1 MSQNNA
7 RKQTPFNQKGN
18 RRAPIRTL
26 HSDQQKTPTENK
38 PNIQRTQATFL
49 NPPNESKSER
59 RSKPFVARNS
69 FNTRPHINTQKQM
82 PAKKRILGKP
92 AGRAIT
98 KRSSRLPI
106 KAPHKNLPAKKIDVY
121 IPPVPENA
129 VRVIPLGG
137 VEEVGKNMVLV
148 ETPDDIIVSDA
159 GFQFVSDEESPGI
172 DYILPN
178 IRYLEDRKEKV
189 RAIVITHGHLDHIG
203 GLPYILERLNNPP
216 VYCTEVTGLMIKKR
230 QEEFPHL
237 PKPDIKIVDRISKA
251 TMGKTVVRFFPVT
264 HSISDSCGI
273 IIETKY
279 GNVVISGD
287 LKLEHEDGI
296 PSDREKKVW
305 AGVGKGNNILLL
317 ADSTN
322 AEKTGFSIPET
333 VVYRTLEE
341 IIRSVQGRL
350 IIGTF
355 ASQFERLIHII
366 EVCEKLNKKVITEGR
381 SIKTNIEIAK
391 LANRLKVRTDTFIT
405 AEQISEYPA
414 DRIVVLATG
423 AQGEEFAALM
433 RIATNKHRFI
443 TLNERDTVV
452 LSSSIIPGNEL
463 SVQKLKDNLY
473 RHGVRIIHYRASDV
487 HSTGHGNTGEL
498 VWIREQVHPTF
509 FMPGYGYHSML
520 RCHAQANIDA
530 GFPKENVIIPD
541 NGTIVDFIEGKE
553 MRVLDV
559 KAPNSI
565 MMVDG
570 LSVGDV
576 QEVVIRD
583 RRTLAQDGMFVI
595 IATVNARTG
604 ELRKSPDI
612 ISRGFVYL
620 RESQE
625 LLGEARVIVKKAVAD
640 SVKDTN
646 PINFDYVK
654 QNIAEQ
660 VERFLLQK
668 TNKRPIVI
676 PVVLGL

>member
-1 MSQNNA
+1 MNQNNA
-7 RKQTPFNQKGN
+7 RKRTPSKGHKRTKIRTLEGASADTKKSSAPAKKTTSKPKRSRPYVARGAGAGN
-18 RRAPIRTL
+18 RRPSAKKTAAKR
-26 HSDQQKTPTENK
+26 TPTKGKRRN
-38 PNIQRTQATFL
+38 NSL
-49 NPPNESKSER
+49 SR
-59 RSKPFVARNS
+59 RSSK
-69 FNTRPHINTQKQM
+69 
-82 PAKKRILGKP
+82 
-92 AGRAIT
+92 
-98 KRSSRLPI
+98 LPV
-106 KAPHKNLPAKKIDVY
+106 KAPHKNLPAKKLDVY
-121 IPPVPENA
+121 IPPVPDNA

-137 VEEVGKNMVLV
+137 VEEVGKNMIIV

-159 GFQFVSDEESPGI
+159 GFQFISDEESPGI

-178 IRYLEDRKEKV
+178 TRYLEDRKDKV

-203 GLPYILERLNNPP
+203 GLPYILERLGNPP
-216 VYCTEVTGLMIKKR
+216 VYCTEVTALLVKKR

-251 TMGKTVVRFFPVT
+251 TLGKTVVRFFPVT
-264 HSISDSCGI
+264 HSISDSCGV
-273 IIETKY
+273 IIETKH
-279 GNVVISGD
+279 GNIVISGD
-287 LKLEHEDGI
+287 LKLEHEDGV
-296 PSDREKKVW
+296 PTAREKKVW
-305 AGVGKGNNILLL
+305 DGVGKGNNILLF

-322 AEKTGFSIPET
+322 AEKSGFSIPES
-333 VVYRTLEE
+333 VVHTTLED
-341 IIRSVQGRL
+341 IIKTVKGRL

-366 EVCEKLNKKVITEGR
+366 GVCEQLNKKIVAEGR

-391 LANRLKVRTDTFIT
+391 MANRIKVRPNTFIT
-405 AEQISEYPA
+405 PDQIGDYPA
-414 DRIVVLATG
+414 DKVVVLATG

-433 RIATNKHRFI
+433 RIATGKHKFI
-443 TLNERDTVV
+443 TLNDRDTIV
-452 LSSSIIPGNEL
+452 LSSSVIPGNEL
-463 SVQKLKDNLY
+463 SVQRLKDNLY

-498 VWIREQVHPTF
+498 VWIREQVKPKF

-520 RCHAQANIDA
+520 RCHAQAQIDA
-530 GFPKENVIIPD
+530 GFPKENIIIPD
-541 NGTIVDFIEGKE
+541 NGTIVDFIEGKD
-553 MRVLDV
+553 MKVLDV
-559 KAPNSI
+559 KAPHSI

-595 IATVNARTG
+595 IATVNTRTG
-604 ELRKSPDI
+604 ELRKSPDL

-625 LLGEARVIVKKAVAD
+625 LLGEARVIVKKAIAD
-640 SVKDTN
+640 STKNAN
-646 PINFDYVK
+646 PIDFEYVK
-654 QNIAEQ
+654 QNISEQ
-660 VERFLLQK
+660 VSRFLLQK

>member
-1 MSQNNA
+1 MSSQPARRKTSTNSRNN
-7 RKQTPFNQKGN
+7 N
-18 RRAPIRTL
+18 RRPSIRTL
-26 HSDQQKTPTENK
+26 DDTGANSSAPQGEKTAKSDASTS
-38 PNIQRTQATFL
+38 RT
-49 NPPNESKSER
+49 R
-59 RSKPFVARNS
+59 RSRPYVAHGPGVRGATKK
-69 FNTRPHINTQKQM
+69 NT
-82 PAKKRILGKP
+82 PAKKNVRKTAKKG
-92 AGRAIT
+92 GRNVT
-98 KRSSRLPI
+98 KYNSKLPS
-106 KAPHKNLPAKKIDVY
+106 KAPLNNLPAKKLDVY
-121 IPPVPENA
+121 IPPVPKNG

-137 VEEVGKNMVLV
+137 VEEVGKNMIIV
-148 ETPDDIIVSDA
+148 ETPEDIIVCDA
-159 GFQFVSDEESPGI
+159 GFQFISDEESPGV

-178 IRYLEDRKEKV
+178 TRYLEDRKDKV

-203 GLPYILERLNNPP
+203 GLPYILERLGNPP
-216 VYCTEVTGLMIKKR
+216 VYCTEVTALLVKKR

-237 PKPDIKIVDRISKA
+237 PKPDIKVVDRISKA
-251 TMGKTVVRFFPVT
+251 TMGSTIVRFFPVT
-264 HSISDSCGI
+264 HSISDSCGVI
-273 IIETKY
+273 VETEF
-279 GNVVISGD
+279 GNIVVSGD

-296 PSDREKKVW
+296 PSTREQKTW
-305 AGVGKGNNILLL
+305 SSVGKGKNILLF

-322 AEKTGFSIPET
+322 AEKDGFSIPESKVNT
-333 VVYRTLEE
+333 TLEE
-341 IIRSVQGRL
+341 IIRGVQGRL

-366 EVCEKLNKKVITEGR
+366 TVCEKLNKKVVTEGR
-381 SIKTNIEIAK
+381 SIKTNVEIAK
-391 LANRLKVRTDTFIT
+391 LAKRLNVKPTTFIT
-405 AEQISEYPA
+405 PDQISDYPA
-414 DRIVVLATG
+414 ERIVILATG

-433 RIATNKHRFI
+433 RIATKKHRFI
-443 TLNERDTVV
+443 TLSDRDTVV
-452 LSSSIIPGNEL
+452 LSSSIIPGNEI
-463 SVQKLKDNLY
+463 SVQHLKDNLY
-473 RHGVRIIHYRASDV
+473 RHGVRLIHYRASDV

-498 VWIREQVHPTF
+498 VWIRKQVNPKF

-553 MRVLDV
+553 AKVLDV
-559 KAPNSI
+559 RAPHST

-570 LSVGDV
+570 LSVGDM
-576 QEVVIRD
+576 QDVVIRD

-625 LLGEARVIVKKAVAD
+625 LLGETRVIVKKAIY
-640 SVKDTN
+640 DTTKNAN
-646 PINFDYVK
+646 PINFEYVK

-660 VERFLLQK
+660 VGRFLLQK

>member
-1 MSQNNA
+1 MAQFNA
-7 RKQTPFNQKGN
+7 RKRTPSRGNN
-18 RRAPIRTL
+18 RRPSIRTL
-26 HSDQQKTPTENK
+26 DDANNSSNSKDRPTQN
-38 PNIQRTQATFL
+38 
-49 NPPNESKSER
+49 KSEVSDDASPNRSR
-59 RSKPFVARNS
+59 RSRPFVARVPSVRKGKNTS
-69 FNTRPHINTQKQM
+69 FTKNGKKQPQRKPSTQTTN
-82 PAKKRILGKP
+82 R
-92 AGRAIT
+92 
-98 KRSSRLPI
+98 RSSRLPV
-106 KAPHKNLPAKKIDVY
+106 KQPHNNLPAKKLDVY
-121 IPPVPENA
+121 IPPVPNNA

-137 VEEVGKNMVLV
+137 VEEVGKNMVVV

-159 GFQFVSDEESPGI
+159 GFQFISDEESPGI

-216 VYCTEVTGLMIKKR
+216 VYCTEVTALLIKKR

-237 PKPDIKIVDRISKA
+237 PKPEIKIVDRLSKA

-264 HSISDSCGI
+264 HSISDSCGVVV
-273 IIETKY
+273 ETEY
-279 GNVVISGD
+279 GNIVISGD
-287 LKLEHEDGI
+287 LKLEHDDGV
-296 PSDREKKVW
+296 PSAREQKVW
-305 AGVGKGNNILLL
+305 SDIGKEKNILLF

-322 AEKTGFSIPET
+322 AERAGFSIPEK
-333 VVYRTLEE
+333 VVHNTLEE

-366 EVCEKLNKKVITEGR
+366 DVCEKTNKKIVAEGR

-391 LANRLKVRTDTFIT
+391 LAKRLTVRPDTFIP
-405 AEQISEYPA
+405 AEQMSDYPA
-414 DRIVVLATG
+414 ERIVILATG

-433 RIATNKHRFI
+433 RIATKKHRFI
-443 TLNERDTVV
+443 TLNERDAIV
-452 LSSSIIPGNEL
+452 LSSSVIPGNEI
-463 SVQKLKDNLY
+463 SVQRLKDNLY
-473 RHGVRIIHYRASDV
+473 RHGSRIIHYRASDV

-498 VWIREQVHPTF
+498 VWIREQVKPKF

-520 RCHAQANIDA
+520 RCHAQAHMDA
-530 GFPKENVIIPD
+530 GFPKENILIPD

-553 MRVLDV
+553 MKVLDV
-559 KAPNSI
+559 KAPHSI

-625 LLGEARVIVKKAVAD
+625 LLGETRVIVKKAI
-640 SVKDTN
+640 SDTTKNAN
-646 PINFDYVK
+646 PINFEYVK
-654 QNIAEQ
+654 QHIAEQ
-660 VERFLLQK
+660 VGRFLLQK

>member
-1 MSQNNA
+1 MPHNNA
-7 RKQTPFNQKGN
+7 HRRTPSDSRSPH
-18 RRAPIRTL
+18 RRPSIRTFTNTNVNTNNT
-26 HSDQQKTPTENK
+26 TPSVTE
-38 PNIQRTQATFL
+38 
-49 NPPNESKSER
+49 KSGTTARAR
-59 RSKPFVARNS
+59 RSRPFVAHDA
-69 FNTRPHINTQKQM
+69 TRKRKNAPKQA
-82 PAKKRILGKP
+82 PTRHTARKKPNQSLS
-92 AGRAIT
+92 

-106 KAPHKNLPAKKIDVY
+106 KAPHINLPAKKLDVY
-121 IPPVPENA
+121 IPPVPQNA

-137 VEEVGKNMVLV
+137 VEEVGKNMFVV
-148 ETPDDIIVSDA
+148 ETPDDIIVSDV
-159 GFQFVSDEESPGI
+159 GFQFISDEESPGI

-178 IRYLEDRKEKV
+178 TRYLEDRKEKV

-216 VYCTEVTGLMIKKR
+216 VYCTEVTGLLIKKR

-251 TMGKTVVRFFPVT
+251 TLGKTVVRFFPVT

-279 GNVVISGD
+279 GNIVISGD
-287 LKLEHEDGI
+287 LKLDHEDGT
-296 PSDREKKVW
+296 PTKREQKVW
-305 AGVGKGNNILLL
+305 AGVGKGNNLLL
-317 ADSTN
+317 YADSTN
-322 AEKTGFSIPET
+322 AERTGFSIPES
-333 VVYRTLEE
+333 VVHITLEE
-341 IIRSVQGRL
+341 IIRSVKGRL

-366 EVCEKLNKKVITEGR
+366 GVCETLNKKIVAEGR

-391 LANRLKVRTDTFIT
+391 LAKRLEVRPDTFIT
-405 AEQISEYPA
+405 AEQIEEYPA
-414 DRIVVLATG
+414 ERVVILATG

-433 RIATNKHRFI
+433 RIATNKHRSI
-443 TLNERDTVV
+443 VLNDRDTVV
-452 LSSSIIPGNEL
+452 LSSSVIPGNEI
-463 SVQKLKDNLY
+463 SVQRLKDNMY

-487 HSTGHGNTGEL
+487 HSTGHGNSGEL
-498 VWIREQVHPTF
+498 VWIREQVKPKF

-541 NGTIVDFIEGKE
+541 NGTIVDIIEGKE
-553 MRVLDV
+553 MKILDV
-559 KAPNSI
+559 KAPHSI

-583 RRTLAQDGMFVI
+583 RKTLAQDGMFVI

-620 RESQE
+620 RESQD
-625 LLGEARVIVKKAVAD
+625 LLGEARVIVKKAIAD
-640 SVKDTN
+640 TTKDTN
-646 PINFDYVK
+646 PINFEYVK

>member
-1 MSQNNA
+1 MPQNNA
-7 RKQTPFNQKGN
+7 HRRTPSDSRSPH
-18 RRAPIRTL
+18 RRPSIRTFTNTNVNATNTKPVVAPE
-26 HSDQQKTPTENK
+26 KTGSATRAKRSRPYVSHDATRKRKNVPKQAPTRQNARKK
-38 PNIQRTQATFL
+38 PNQSL
-49 NPPNESKSER
+49 S
-59 RSKPFVARNS
+59 
-69 FNTRPHINTQKQM
+69 
-82 PAKKRILGKP
+82 
-92 AGRAIT
+92 

-106 KAPHKNLPAKKIDVY
+106 KAPHINLPAKKLDVY
-121 IPPVPENA
+121 IPPVPQNA

-137 VEEVGKNMVLV
+137 VEEVGKNMFVV
-148 ETPDDIIVSDA
+148 ETPDDIIVSDV
-159 GFQFVSDEESPGI
+159 GFQFISDEESPGI

-178 IRYLEDRKEKV
+178 TRYLEDRKEKV

-216 VYCTEVTGLMIKKR
+216 VYCTEVTGLLIKKR

-251 TMGKTVVRFFPVT
+251 TLGKTVVRFFPVT

-279 GNVVISGD
+279 GNIVISGD
-287 LKLEHEDGI
+287 LKLDHEDGT
-296 PSDREKKVW
+296 PTKREQKVW
-305 AGVGKGNNILLL
+305 AGVGKGNNILLY

-322 AEKTGFSIPET
+322 AERTGFSIPES
-333 VVYRTLEE
+333 VVHTTLEE
-341 IIRSVQGRL
+341 IIRSVKGRL

-366 EVCEKLNKKVITEGR
+366 GVCETLNKKIVAEGR

-391 LANRLKVRTDTFIT
+391 LAKRLEVRPDTFIT
-405 AEQISEYPA
+405 AEQIEEYPA
-414 DRIVVLATG
+414 ERVVILATG

-433 RIATNKHRFI
+433 RIATNKHRSI
-443 TLNERDTVV
+443 VLNDRDTVV
-452 LSSSIIPGNEL
+452 LSSSIIPGNEI
-463 SVQKLKDNLY
+463 SVQRLKDNMY

-487 HSTGHGNTGEL
+487 HSTGHGNSGEL
-498 VWIREQVHPTF
+498 VWIREQVKPKF

-541 NGTIVDFIEGKE
+541 NGTIVDIIEGKE
-553 MRVLDV
+553 MKILDV
-559 KAPNSI
+559 KAPHSI

-583 RRTLAQDGMFVI
+583 RKTLAQDGMFVI

-620 RESQE
+620 RESQD
-625 LLGEARVIVKKAVAD
+625 LLGEARVIVKKAIAD
-640 SVKDTN
+640 TTKDTN
-646 PINFDYVK
+646 PINFEYVK

>member
-1 MSQNNA
+1 MNQNNA
-7 RKQTPFNQKGN
+7 RKRTPSKGHKRTKIRTLEGASADTKKSSAPAKKTASKPKRSRPYVARGPGAGN
-18 RRAPIRTL
+18 RRPSAKKTAAKR
-26 HSDQQKTPTENK
+26 TPTKGKRRN
-38 PNIQRTQATFL
+38 NSLSRHS
-49 NPPNESKSER
+49 SK
-59 RSKPFVARNS
+59 
-69 FNTRPHINTQKQM
+69 
-82 PAKKRILGKP
+82 
-92 AGRAIT
+92 
-98 KRSSRLPI
+98 LPV
-106 KAPHKNLPAKKIDVY
+106 KAPHKNLPAKKLDVY
-121 IPPVPENA
+121 IPPVPDNA

-137 VEEVGKNMVLV
+137 VEEVGKNMIIV

-159 GFQFVSDEESPGI
+159 GFQFISDEESPGI

-178 IRYLEDRKEKV
+178 TRYLEDRKDKV

-203 GLPYILERLNNPP
+203 GLPYILERLGNPP
-216 VYCTEVTGLMIKKR
+216 VYCTEVTALLVKKR

-251 TMGKTVVRFFPVT
+251 TLGKTVVRFFPVT
-264 HSISDSCGI
+264 HSISDSCGV
-273 IIETKY
+273 IIETKH
-279 GNVVISGD
+279 GNIVISGD
-287 LKLEHEDGI
+287 LKLEHEDGV
-296 PSDREKKVW
+296 PTAREKKVW
-305 AGVGKGNNILLL
+305 DGVGKGNNILLF

-322 AEKTGFSIPET
+322 AEKSGFSIPES
-333 VVYRTLEE
+333 VVHTTLED
-341 IIRSVQGRL
+341 IIKTVKGRL

-366 EVCEKLNKKVITEGR
+366 GVCEQLNKKIVAEGR

-391 LANRLKVRTDTFIT
+391 MANRIKVRPNTFIT
-405 AEQISEYPA
+405 PDQIGDYPA
-414 DRIVVLATG
+414 DKVVVLATG

-433 RIATNKHRFI
+433 RIATGKHKFI
-443 TLNERDTVV
+443 TLNDRDTIV
-452 LSSSIIPGNEL
+452 LSSSVIPGNEL
-463 SVQKLKDNLY
+463 SVQRLKDNLY

-498 VWIREQVHPTF
+498 VWIREQVKPKF

-520 RCHAQANIDA
+520 RCHAQAQIDA
-530 GFPKENVIIPD
+530 GFPKENIIIPD
-541 NGTIVDFIEGKE
+541 NGTIVDFIEGKD
-553 MRVLDV
+553 MKVLDV
-559 KAPNSI
+559 KAPHSI

-595 IATVNARTG
+595 IATVNTRTG
-604 ELRKSPDI
+604 ELRKSPDL

-625 LLGEARVIVKKAVAD
+625 LLGEARVIVKKAIAD
-640 SVKDTN
+640 STKNAN
-646 PINFDYVK
+646 PIDFEYVK
-654 QNIAEQ
+654 QNISEQ
-660 VERFLLQK
+660 VSRFLLQK

>member
-1 MSQNNA
+1 M
-7 RKQTPFNQKGN
+7 F
-18 RRAPIRTL
+18 I
-26 HSDQQKTPTENK
+26 
-38 PNIQRTQATFL
+38 
-49 NPPNESKSER
+49 
-59 RSKPFVARNS
+59 
-69 FNTRPHINTQKQM
+69 
-82 PAKKRILGKP
+82 PA
-92 AGRAIT
+92 
-98 KRSSRLPI
+98 
-106 KAPHKNLPAKKIDVY
+106 
-121 IPPVPENA
+121 VPENA
-129 VRVIPLGG
+129 VRFIPLGG
-137 VEEVGKNMVLV
+137 VEEVGKNMVV
-148 ETPDDIIVSDA
+148 IETPDDIIVSDV
-159 GFQFVSDEESPGI
+159 GFQFISDEESPGI

-178 IRYLEDRKEKV
+178 TRYVEERKDKV
-189 RAIVITHGHLDHIG
+189 RGVVITHGHLDHIG
-203 GLPYILERLNNPP
+203 GLPYVLEHIGNPP
-216 VYCTEVTGLMIKKR
+216 VYCTEVTALLIQKR

-237 PKPDIKIVDRISKA
+237 PKPDIHVVGRDDKV

-264 HSISDSCGI
+264 HSISDSCGVVV
-273 IIETKY
+273 ETKY
-279 GNVVISGD
+279 GNIVISGD
-287 LKLEHEDGI
+287 LKLEHEDGV
-296 PSDREKKVW
+296 PSAREKKTW
-305 AGVGKGNNILLL
+305 SKVGKGNNILLY

-333 VVYRTLEE
+333 VVHKTLED

-366 EVCEKLNKKVITEGR
+366 GVCEQLNKKVVAEGR
-381 SIKTNIEIAK
+381 SIKTNIEIAR
-391 LANRLKVRTDTFIT
+391 LAKRIKARPDTFIT
-405 AEQISEYPA
+405 ADQIGDYPA
-414 DRIVVLATG
+414 NRIVVLATG

-433 RIATNKHRFI
+433 RIATGKHKFI
-443 TLNERDTVV
+443 SLNERDTIV
-452 LSSSIIPGNEL
+452 LSSSVIPGNEL

-473 RHGVRIIHYRASDV
+473 RHGARIIHYRASDV

-498 VWIREQVHPTF
+498 VWIREQVKPRF

-530 GFPKENVIIPD
+530 GFPKENIVIPD

-553 MRVLDV
+553 MKVLDV

-583 RRTLAQDGMFVI
+583 RKTLAQDGMFVI
-595 IATVNARTG
+595 VATVNARTG

-612 ISRGFVYL
+612 VSRGFVYL

-625 LLGEARVIVKKAVAD
+625 LLGEARVIVKKAISDATRN
-640 SVKDTN
+640 SN
-646 PINFDYVK
+646 PIDFEYVK
-654 QNIAEQ
+654 KNISEA
-660 VERFLLQK
+660 VARFLLQK

>member
-1 MSQNNA
+1 MPQNNA
-7 RKQTPFNQKGN
+7 HRRTPSDSRSPH
-18 RRAPIRTL
+18 RRPSIRTFTNTNVNVNSIKPAEGPEISGGTRTKRSRPYVS
-26 HSDQQKTPTENK
+26 HDATRKRKNAPKQSQPRHNARKK
-38 PNIQRTQATFL
+38 PNQSL
-49 NPPNESKSER
+49 S
-59 RSKPFVARNS
+59 
-69 FNTRPHINTQKQM
+69 
-82 PAKKRILGKP
+82 
-92 AGRAIT
+92 

-106 KAPHKNLPAKKIDVY
+106 KAPHINLPAKKLDVY
-121 IPPVPENA
+121 IPPVPQNA

-137 VEEVGKNMVLV
+137 VEEVGKNMFVV
-148 ETPDDIIVSDA
+148 ETPDDIIVSDV
-159 GFQFVSDEESPGI
+159 GFQFISDEESPGI

-178 IRYLEDRKEKV
+178 TRYLEDRKEKV

-216 VYCTEVTGLMIKKR
+216 VYCTEVTGLLIKKR

-251 TMGKTVVRFFPVT
+251 TLGKTVVRFFPVT

-279 GNVVISGD
+279 GNIVISGD
-287 LKLEHEDGI
+287 LKLDHEDGT
-296 PSDREKKVW
+296 PTKREQKVW
-305 AGVGKGNNILLL
+305 AGVGKGNNILLY

-322 AEKTGFSIPET
+322 AERTGFSIPES
-333 VVYRTLEE
+333 VVHTTLEE
-341 IIRSVQGRL
+341 IIRSVKGRL

-366 EVCEKLNKKVITEGR
+366 GVCETLNKKIVAEGR

-391 LANRLKVRTDTFIT
+391 LAKRLEVRSDTFIT
-405 AEQISEYPA
+405 AEQIEEYPA
-414 DRIVVLATG
+414 ERVVILATG

-433 RIATNKHRFI
+433 RIATKKHRSI
-443 TLNERDTVV
+443 ILNDRDTVV
-452 LSSSIIPGNEL
+452 LSSSVIPGNEI
-463 SVQKLKDNLY
+463 SVQRLKDNMY

-487 HSTGHGNTGEL
+487 HSTGHGNSGEL
-498 VWIREQVHPTF
+498 VWIREQVKPKF

-541 NGTIVDFIEGKE
+541 NGTIVDIIEGKE
-553 MRVLDV
+553 MKILDV
-559 KAPNSI
+559 KAPHSI

-583 RRTLAQDGMFVI
+583 RKTLAQDGMFVI

-620 RESQE
+620 RESQD
-625 LLGEARVIVKKAVAD
+625 LLGEARVIVKKAIVD
-640 SVKDTN
+640 TTKDTN
-646 PINFDYVK
+646 PINFEYVK

>member
-1 MSQNNA
+1 MAQSNA
-7 RKQTPFNQKGN
+7 RKRTPSRGN
-18 RRAPIRTL
+18 RRPSIRTL
-26 HSDQQKTPTENK
+26 DETNNSSNTKNQTTQNK
-38 PNIQRTQATFL
+38 SVASSSSQNSRT
-49 NPPNESKSER
+49 R
-59 RSKPFVARNS
+59 RSRPFVARAPSVRNGKNTSFPKNGKKQPHRKPSAQNS
-69 FNTRPHINTQKQM
+69 NR
-82 PAKKRILGKP
+82 
-92 AGRAIT
+92 
-98 KRSSRLPI
+98 RSSKLPV
-106 KAPHKNLPAKKIDVY
+106 KAPHNNLPVKKLDVY
-121 IPPVPENA
+121 IPPVPKNA

-137 VEEVGKNMVLV
+137 VEEVGKNMVIV

-159 GFQFVSDEESPGI
+159 GFQFISDEESPGI

-178 IRYLEDRKEKV
+178 VRYLEDRKEKV

-216 VYCTEVTGLMIKKR
+216 VYCTEVTALLIKKR

-237 PKPDIKIVDRISKA
+237 PKPEIKIVDRLSKT
-251 TMGKTVVRFFPVT
+251 TMGKTTVRFFPVT
-264 HSISDSCGI
+264 HSISDSCGVV
-273 IIETKY
+273 IETAH
-279 GNVVISGD
+279 GNIVISGD
-287 LKLEHEDGI
+287 LKLEHDDGV
-296 PSDREKKVW
+296 PSAREQKVW
-305 AGVGKGNNILLL
+305 SDIGKGNNILLF

-322 AEKTGFSIPET
+322 AERAGFSIPEK
-333 VVYRTLEE
+333 VVHNTLEE

-366 EVCEKLNKKVITEGR
+366 DVCEKTNKKIVAEGR

-391 LANRLKVRTDTFIT
+391 LANRLTVRPDTFIS
-405 AEQISEYPA
+405 AEQMSDYPA
-414 DRIVVLATG
+414 ERIVILATG

-433 RIATNKHRFI
+433 RIATKKHRFI
-443 TLNERDTVV
+443 TLNERDTIV
-452 LSSSIIPGNEL
+452 LSSSVIPGNEI
-463 SVQKLKDNLY
+463 SVQRLKDNLY
-473 RHGVRIIHYRASDV
+473 RHGSRIIHYRASDV

-498 VWIREQVHPTF
+498 VWIREQVKPTF

-520 RCHAQANIDA
+520 RCHAQAQIDA

-553 MRVLDV
+553 MKVLDV
-559 KAPNSI
+559 KAPHSI

-625 LLGEARVIVKKAVAD
+625 LLGETRVIVKKAI
-640 SVKDTN
+640 SDTTKNAN
-646 PINFDYVK
+646 PINFEYVK
-654 QNIAEQ
+654 QHIAEQ
-660 VERFLLQK
+660 VGRFLLQK

>member
-1 MSQNNA
+1 VS
-7 RKQTPFNQKGN
+7 RTPLRGKKSAKKNDKK
-18 RRAPIRTL
+18 IMTE
-26 HSDQQKTPTENK
+26 KT
-38 PNIQRTQATFL
+38 Q
-49 NPPNESKSER
+49 R
-59 RSKPFVARNS
+59 RSKKPRRN
-69 FNTRPHINTQKQM
+69 NK
-82 PAKKRILGKP
+82 
-92 AGRAIT
+92 
-98 KRSSRLPI
+98 LPI
-106 KAPHKNLPAKKIDVY
+106 KAPHNNLPAKKIDTY

-137 VEEVGKNMVLV
+137 VEEVGKNMFVV

-159 GFQFVSDEESPGI
+159 GFQFISDEESPGI
-172 DYILPN
+172 DYMLPN
-178 IRYLEDRKEKV
+178 IRYLEDRKDKV

-203 GLPYILERLNNPP
+203 GLPYILERLDNPP
-216 VYCTEVTGLMIKKR
+216 VYCTEVTALLVKKR

-237 PKPDIKIVDRISKA
+237 PKPNITVVDRLSK
-251 TMGKTVVRFFPVT
+251 TTIGKTVVRFFPVT
-264 HSISDSCGI
+264 HSISDSCGV

-279 GNVVISGD
+279 GNIVISGD
-287 LKLEHEDGI
+287 LKLDHSDGV
-296 PSDREKKVW
+296 PSKEEEKTWSTIGRE
-305 AGVGKGNNILLL
+305 NNILLY

-322 AEKTGFSIPET
+322 AEKTGFSIPEK
-333 VVYRTLEE
+333 VVESTLEE

-366 EVCEKLNKKVITEGR
+366 GVCEKLNKKIVAEGR

-391 LANRLKVRTDTFIT
+391 YAKRLTVRNDTFIS
-405 AEQISEYPA
+405 AEQIGDYPV
-414 DRIVVLATG
+414 DKVVILATG

-433 RIATNKHRFI
+433 RIATKKHRHI
-443 TLNERDTVV
+443 TLTNRDTIV
-452 LSSSIIPGNEL
+452 LSSSVIPGNEM

-498 VWIREQVHPTF
+498 VWIREQVKPRF

-530 GFPKENVIIPD
+530 GFPESNIIIPD
-541 NGTIVDFIEGKE
+541 NGTIVDIIEGKE
-553 MRVLDV
+553 MKIHKE
-559 KAPNSI
+559 KAPHST

-576 QEVVIRD
+576 QDVVIRD

-625 LLGEARVIVKKAVAD
+625 LLGETRVIVKKAIID
-640 SVKDTN
+640 TTKDTN
-646 PINFDYVK
+646 PINFEYVK
-654 QNIAEQ
+654 QHVTEQ
-660 VERFLLQK
+660 VSKFLLQK

>member
-1 MSQNNA
+1 MPQFNA
-7 RKQTPFNQKGN
+7 RKRSPSHGRN
-18 RRAPIRTL
+18 RRPSIRTL
-26 HSDQQKTPTENK
+26 HDGSTAAGQQNSTEGNTAK
-38 PNIQRTQATFL
+38 RPNSQSAG
-49 NPPNESKSER
+49 
-59 RSKPFVARNS
+59 RSKPYVSRTPS
-69 FNTRPHINTQKQM
+69 DRRRPPQYAKQA
-82 PAKKRILGKP
+82 PKKRPPLKRTGGSNSP
-92 AGRAIT
+92 LA
-98 KRSSRLPI
+98 KRSAKLPV
-106 KAPHKNLPAKKIDVY
+106 KAPHKNLPAKKIEVY
-121 IPPVPENA
+121 VPPVPENA

-137 VEEVGKNMVLV
+137 VEEVGKNMTVV
-148 ETPDDIIVSDA
+148 ETPDDIIVVDA
-159 GFQFVSDEESPGI
+159 GFQFISDEESPGI

-178 IRYLEDRKEKV
+178 TRYLEDRKDKV
-189 RAIVITHGHLDHIG
+189 RGIVITHGHLDHIG
-203 GLPYILERLNNPP
+203 GLPYILDRLDNPP
-216 VYCTEVTGLMIKKR
+216 VYCTEVTALLIKKR
-230 QEEFPHL
+230 QDEFPHL
-237 PKPDIKIVDRISKA
+237 PKPDIRVVDRISKT

-264 HSISDSCGI
+264 HSISDSCGVVV
-273 IIETKY
+273 ESKH
-279 GNVVISGD
+279 GNIVISGD

-296 PSDREKKVW
+296 PSKREQQVW
-305 AGVGKGNNILLL
+305 SEIGKGKNILLI

-322 AEKTGFSIPET
+322 AEKTGFSIPES
-333 VVYRTLEE
+333 VVHSTLEE
-341 IIRSVQGRL
+341 IIRSTNGRL

-366 EVCEKLNKKVITEGR
+366 GVCENLNKKIVAEGR
-381 SIKTNIEIAK
+381 SIKTNIEIAR
-391 LANRLKVRTDTFIT
+391 LAKRLEVRPDTFIG
-405 AEQISEYPA
+405 AEEMANYPA
-414 DRIVVLATG
+414 ERIVVLATG

-433 RIATNKHRFI
+433 RIATKKHKFI
-443 TLNERDTVV
+443 TLNERDTIV

-463 SVQKLKDNLY
+463 SVQRLKDNLY

-498 VWIREQVHPTF
+498 VWIREQVKPKF

-530 GFPKENVIIPD
+530 GFPKENIVIPD
-541 NGTIVDFIEGKE
+541 NGTVIDFIEGEEMKVLKE
-553 MRVLDV
+553 
-559 KAPNSI
+559 KAPHSI

-625 LLGEARVIVKKAVAD
+625 LLGETRVIVKKAIH
-640 SVKDTN
+640 DTTKNSN
-646 PINFDYVK
+646 PINFEYVK
-654 QNIAEQ
+654 QHIAEQ
-660 VERFLLQK
+660 VGRFLLQK

>member
-1 MSQNNA
+1 MNC
-7 RKQTPFNQKGN
+7 
-18 RRAPIRTL
+18 
-26 HSDQQKTPTENK
+26 
-38 PNIQRTQATFL
+38 
-49 NPPNESKSER
+49 
-59 RSKPFVARNS
+59 
-69 FNTRPHINTQKQM
+69 NTIIN
-82 PAKKRILGKP
+82 
-92 AGRAIT
+92 
-98 KRSSRLPI
+98 
-106 KAPHKNLPAKKIDVY
+106 V
-121 IPPVPENA
+121 
-129 VRVIPLGG
+129 
-137 VEEVGKNMVLV
+137 
-148 ETPDDIIVSDA
+148 
-159 GFQFVSDEESPGI
+159 FQFISDEESPGI

-178 IRYLEDRKEKV
+178 TRYLEDRKEKV

-216 VYCTEVTGLMIKKR
+216 VYCTEVTGLLIKKR

-251 TMGKTVVRFFPVT
+251 TLGKTVVRFFPVT

-279 GNVVISGD
+279 GNIVISGD
-287 LKLEHEDGI
+287 LKLDHEDGT
-296 PSDREKKVW
+296 PTKREQKVW
-305 AGVGKGNNILLL
+305 AGVGKGNNILLY

-322 AEKTGFSIPET
+322 AERTGFSIPES
-333 VVYRTLEE
+333 VVHTTLEE
-341 IIRSVQGRL
+341 IIRSVKGRL

-366 EVCEKLNKKVITEGR
+366 GVCETLNKKIVAEGR

-391 LANRLKVRTDTFIT
+391 LAKRLEVRSDTFIT
-405 AEQISEYPA
+405 AEQIEEYPA
-414 DRIVVLATG
+414 ERVVILATG

-433 RIATNKHRFI
+433 RIATKKHRSI
-443 TLNERDTVV
+443 ILNDRDTVV
-452 LSSSIIPGNEL
+452 LSSSVIPGNEI
-463 SVQKLKDNLY
+463 SVQRLKDNMY

-487 HSTGHGNTGEL
+487 HSTGHGNSGEL
-498 VWIREQVHPTF
+498 VWIREQVKPKF

-553 MRVLDV
+553 MKILDV
-559 KAPNSI
+559 KAPHSI

-595 IATVNARTG
+595 IATVNARSG

-625 LLGEARVIVKKAVAD
+625 LLGEARIIVKKAIAD
-640 SVKDTN
+640 TTKDSN
-646 PINFDYVK
+646 PINFEYVK
-654 QNIAEQ
+654 QHIAEQ